1 MLDYWLGQSYH
12 AVVVK
17 NDGARVL
24 KLFKERIDADQNLKK
39 EAEQKLQQLNNMQ
52 ILNKCFISQKHVEI
66 LQSILS

>member
-1 MLDYWLGQSYH
+1 MLDYWLGQAYH

-17 NDGARVL
+17 NDGARVME
-24 KLFKERIDADQNLKK
+24 LFKGRIDADQNLKK
-39 EAEQKLQQLNNMQ
+39 QALERLQQLNNTQ